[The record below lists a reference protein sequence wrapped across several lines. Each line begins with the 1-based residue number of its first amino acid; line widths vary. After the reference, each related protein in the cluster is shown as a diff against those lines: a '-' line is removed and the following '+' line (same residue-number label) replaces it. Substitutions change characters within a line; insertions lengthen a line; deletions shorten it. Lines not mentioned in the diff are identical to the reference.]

1 MREEMIVKHD
11 GKNNKKR
18 ALRVLSVSDEFG
30 KEIPAQDLDFPFV
43 EYNEIATATENFS
56 DAAMIGKG
64 GFGKVYKVKSCTSL
78 RKKKLIHQA
87 DSLYFTKPS
96 KIRE

>member
-1 MREEMIVKHD
+1 MIVKYD

-43 EYNEIATATENFS
+43 EYNEIAAATDNFS
-56 DAAMIGKG
+56 EASMIEKG
-64 GFGKVYKVKSCTSL
+64 GFGKVYKVNSCASL
-78 RKKKLIHQA
+78 KKET
-87 DSLYFTKPS
+87 DPS
-96 KIRE
+96 G

>member
-1 MREEMIVKHD
+1 MREEMIVKYD

-30 KEIPAQDLDFPFV
+30 KEIPAKDLDFPFV

-56 DAAMIGKG
+56 EASLIGKG
-64 GFGKVYKVKSCTSL
+64 GFGKVYKVTHSY
-78 RKKKLIHQA
+78 A
-87 DSLYFTKPS
+87 DLDNF
-96 KIRE
+96 